1 MRARQVDAWVRHQ
14 HLGDGDR
21 LHFSLAFY
29 QAMADAVNL
38 AGIHQAKCT
47 R

>member
-1 MRARQVDAWVRHQ
+1 MRARQVDAWIRQQ
-14 HLGDGDR
+14 HLGDGNR
-21 LHFSLAFY
+21 LHLSLAVY

-38 AGIHQAKCT
+38 AGIHPAKCT